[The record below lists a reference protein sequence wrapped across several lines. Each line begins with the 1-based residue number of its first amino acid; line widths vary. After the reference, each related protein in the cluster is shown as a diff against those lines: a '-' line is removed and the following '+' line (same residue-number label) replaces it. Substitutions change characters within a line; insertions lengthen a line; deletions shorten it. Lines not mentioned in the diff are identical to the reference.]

1 MGGACGTCRKEANVC
16 GVLVSRRE
24 GKRPVGRPRLK
35 MRLILKFILKVEYGR
50 RRASAGL
57 M

>member
-1 MGGACGTCRKEANVC
+1 VARVEKRQMCAGA
-16 GVLVSRRE
+16 LVSRRE

-50 RRASAGL
+50 GRASAGL